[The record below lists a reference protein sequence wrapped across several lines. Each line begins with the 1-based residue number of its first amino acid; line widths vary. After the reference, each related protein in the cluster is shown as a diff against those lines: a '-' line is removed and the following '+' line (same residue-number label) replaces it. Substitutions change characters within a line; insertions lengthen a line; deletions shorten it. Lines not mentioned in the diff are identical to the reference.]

1 MATKTTPTAVA
12 DRQVEASDAPR
23 PDFFMYTGA
32 LKAHDDSGERPT
44 VLCTASSTAV
54 DLEADRF
61 TAKALKQ
68 MKEGFVGKL
77 IFLNHSYAVPQDVF
91 GLVMSADLTKRNGR
105 LDLDLVI
112 GVEMNNPLAVQ
123 TYQYIVNGT
132 VLGISVGVIVTDA
145 EKSDEEDAYG
155 KNIFDISGVIPLEA
169 SVVGIPANQTA
180 WTRQA
185 IKSLYQ
191 RGALDL
197 DTKDIEARPWLKT
210 VAQIKEAVKTGSK
223 KSKAVYLD
231 TKETRLWVT
240 TDDGEVIV
248 EITDEQKEAIMANI
262 NKSDNDDGDD
272 KGADATDEEKDKG
285 ADDDAPEPKDAPD
298 DTEKK
303 DEDEAEKKDEDGGD
317 TEKKDESDEAEA
329 EKKDEDGDSEKKDE
343 DEAEKKDEDGDGDGD
358 SEKKDE
364 ADVSTDKD
372 ADGSGDKKDF
382 DDDVAADEAADML
395 IGKMFTGLYVALD
408 NLIPILMDT
417 DLSAGERAKQGK
429 VVIEDW
435 NSFIETTW
443 KEITDSLSGDK
454 DVEPNKNFDLSTSLH
469 AYIAKQDEVSCDQHG
484 LEAVTEKVKEIGD
497 AAELT
502 ADANTQLQENLER
515 QAKALKLMEEVID
528 TMMQLPLQTVTTGKD
543 GDGVAQRLAQLHP
556 GMDTRVV
563 ERMARFAP
571 SNRSEKE

>member
-32 LKAHDDSGERPT
+32 LKAHEDSGERPT

-77 IFLNHSYAVPQDVF
+77 IFLNHSYNVPHDVF
-91 GLVMSADLTKRNGR
+91 GLVMSSELTKRDGR

-112 GVEMNNPLAVQ
+112 GVEMNNPMAVQ

-132 VLGISVGVIVTDA
+132 RLGVSVGVIVTEA

-185 IKSLYQ
+185 MKSLYQ
-191 RGALDL
+191 RGALEL
-197 DTKDIEARPWLKT
+197 DSKDIEARPWLKT
-210 VAQIKEAVKTGSK
+210 VAQIKEAAKVDSK
-223 KSKAVYLD
+223 KGKAVYLSEKD
-231 TKETRLWVT
+231 TRLWVT

-262 NKSDNDDGDD
+262 NKSDNDDDGDT
-272 KGADATDEEKDKG
+272 KVAADTDEEKDKG
-285 ADDDAPEPKDAPD
+285 TDGDAPESKDSPD
-298 DTEKK
+298 
-303 DEDEAEKKDEDGGD
+303 AEKKDDD
-317 TEKKDESDEAEA
+317 SEKKDESDDSEKKDDDSEKKDDDSEKKDESDDS
-329 EKKDEDGDSEKKDE
+329 EKKDEDGD
-343 DEAEKKDEDGDGDGD
+343 D
-358 SEKKDE
+358 SEEKGKDSDDSE
-364 ADVSTDKD
+364 EQAKD

-435 NSFIETTW
+435 TSFVEETW
-443 KEITDSLSGDK
+443 KDITDGLNSDK
-454 DVEPNKNFDLSTSLH
+454 DVEPNEDFDLAASVH
-469 AYIAKQDEVSCDQHG
+469 AFVAKQDETSCDQHG
-484 LEAVTEKVKEIGD
+484 IKAVTVKVKEIGD
-497 AAELT
+497 AAEAT
-502 ADANTQLQENLER
+502 ADANTQLQEKADR
-515 QAKALKLMEEVID
+515 QDQALKLMEEVID
-528 TMMQLPLQTVTTGKD
+528 TMMKLPLATVTTGK
-543 GDGVAQRLAQLHP
+543 DGVAQRLAQLHP
-556 GMDTRVV
+556 GMDERVV

-571 SNRSEKE
+571 DNPSE

>member
-12 DRQVEASDAPR
+12 DPQVDASNAPR
-23 PDFFMYTGA
+23 PDFFMHTGA
-32 LKAHDDSGERPT
+32 LKAHDDGGERPT
-44 VLCTASSTAV
+44 VLATASSDAV

-61 TAKALKQ
+61 TSKALQQ
-68 MKEGFVGKL
+68 MKDGLVGKL
-77 IFLNHSYAVPQDVF
+77 IFLNHSYAVPHDVF
-91 GLVMSADLTKRNGR
+91 GVVMSTELKKRDGR

-132 VLGISVGVIVTDA
+132 RLGVSVGVIVTDA

-185 IKSLYQ
+185 IKSLRA

-197 DTKDIEARPWLKT
+197 SSKDIEARPWLKT
-210 VAQIKEAVKTGSK
+210 LAEIKESAKTDSK
-223 KSKAVYLD
+223 KGRAVYLSEKD
-231 TKETRLWVT
+231 TRLWVT

-248 EITDEQKEAIMANI
+248 EITDEQKEAIVANI
-262 NKSDNDDGDD
+262 NKSDDDGDD
-272 KGADATDEEKDKG
+272 KQQGKSADGTDEEKDKG
-285 ADDDAPEPKDAPD
+285 TDGGESAPEPKDAPD
-298 DTEKK
+298 D
-303 DEDEAEKKDEDGGD
+303 
-317 TEKKDESDEAEA
+317 A

-343 DEAEKKDEDGDGDGD
+343 AGD

-364 ADVSTDKD
+364 AGVSPDKD
-372 ADGSGDKKDF
+372 ANGSGEKKDF

-395 IGKMFTGLYVALD
+395 IGKMYTGLYVALN

-435 NSFIETTW
+435 NSFIEETW
-443 KEITDSLSGDK
+443 KDITDGLNGDK
-454 DVEPNKNFDLSTSLH
+454 DVEPNKNFDLSASLH
-469 AYIAKQDEVSCDQHG
+469 AHIAKQDEVSCDQRG

-497 AAELT
+497 VAEVT
-502 ADANTQLQENLER
+502 ADANTQLQEEVER
-515 QAKALKLMEEVID
+515 QAQALKLMEDVID
-528 TMMQLPLQTVTTGKD
+528 TMMNLPLQTVTTGK
-543 GDGVAQRLAQLHP
+543 DGVAQRLAQLHP

-571 SNRSEKE
+571 SNHQEKE